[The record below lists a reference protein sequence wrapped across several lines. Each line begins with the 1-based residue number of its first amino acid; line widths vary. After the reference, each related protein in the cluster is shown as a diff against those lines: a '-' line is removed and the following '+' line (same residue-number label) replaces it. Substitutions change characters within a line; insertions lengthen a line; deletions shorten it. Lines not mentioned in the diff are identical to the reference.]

1 MKIIIQSPVLIF
13 FLLAVTALNLSAKT
27 PVLVELFTSQGCPSC
42 PEADKVLALLENTQ
56 PVAGAEIITLAWHVD
71 SWDTF
76 NWKDEFS
83 SPVFTQR
90 QTIYSRALYINP
102 IYTPQMFVDGTVYFI
117 GSKQDKATKAITNAI
132 KTGKPEISLS
142 MNGEKLSVN
151 IPNLPKHETAT
162 VYIAFTESNLV
173 RKIGSGNNAGKT
185 LEHPS
190 VARALQ
196 AVGMIDGQ
204 ASQFKAE
211 IIPQLQPEWKRENLK
226 IIVFVQENATRKI
239 LAVERLALDEG
250 EKLN

>member
-1 MKIIIQSPVLIF
+1 MKTTIKSPVLILF
-13 FLLAVTALNLSAKT
+13 IFILAAINLPAKT

-42 PEADKVLALLENTQ
+42 PEADKVLAQLESTQ

-117 GSKQDKATKAITNAI
+117 GSKSDKATKAIANAI
-132 KTGKPEISLS
+132 KTVKPEINLS
-142 MNGEKLSVN
+142 MNGEKLLIN
-151 IPNLPKHETAT
+151 IPNVSKHETAT
-162 VYIAFTESNLV
+162 VYIAFTESDLV
-173 RKIGSGNNAGKT
+173 RKIGNGNNAGKT

-196 AVGMIDGQ
+196 AVGMIDAQ
-204 ASQFKAE
+204 ASQFKTE
-211 IIPQLQPEWKRENLK
+211 TILQLQPGWKRENLK
-226 IIVFVQENATRKI
+226 IVVFVQENATRKI
-239 LAVERLALDEG
+239 IAVGRIEV
-250 EKLN
+250 

>member
-1 MKIIIQSPVLIF
+1 MKAIIKSLLLVLIIF
-13 FLLAVTALNLSAKT
+13 TLAAISLSAKT

-42 PEADKVLALLENTQ
+42 PEADSVLAQLENTQ

-90 QTIYSRALYINP
+90 QTIYSRALFINP

-117 GSKQDKATKAITNAI
+117 GSKEDKATKAIVNAI
-132 KTGKPEISLS
+132 KNTKPEVNLS
-142 MNGEKLSVN
+142 MSGEKLSVH
-151 IPNLPKHETAT
+151 IPNLPKHQTAT
-162 VYIAFTESNLV
+162 VYLAFTESNLV

-190 VARALQ
+190 VARGLQ
-196 AVGMIDGQ
+196 AIGMIDAQG
-204 ASQFKAE
+204 SQFKIE
-211 IIPQLQPEWKRENLK
+211 TILQLQPEWKKENLK
-226 IIVFVQENATRKI
+226 VVVFVQENATRKI
-239 LAVERLALDEG
+239 IAVGRIEAL
-250 EKLN
+250 KQAL